1 MNVVEAI
8 TALRAAGGAATV
20 NAGSLVVDA
29 PPGLPAAVWDALA
42 IHKATLVDL
51 LTPTTTYAE
60 LARHEEREAIQAEA
74 EAPADAATFARPR
87 PARRCRL
94 VRDTP
99 WERSDLGRVIFPAGL
114 EAPVVDDLGE
124 IEDPFV
130 RINTKWLLEVARGAG
145 RKPIVVDIDGRAR
158 VLDESCVL
166 ILNEGDPS

>member
-29 PPGLPAAVWDALA
+29 PAGLPDAVWDALA
-42 IHKATLVDL
+42 IHKAALVDL
-51 LTPTTTYAE
+51 LTPTITFAD
-60 LARHEEREAIQAEA
+60 LAQAEEREAIQAEA
-74 EAPADAATFARPR
+74 PVDAIAFAQPR

-94 VRDTP
+94 VCDTP
-99 WERSDLGRVIFPAGL
+99 WERPDLGRVIFPAGL

-145 RKPIVVDIDGRAR
+145 RNPIVVDIDGRAR

-166 ILNEGDPS
+166 ILNEGDLP